1 MPGLPGS
8 EPAYKSDAQ
17 QVPGTDEAPES
28 HASRFHLD
36 LEHWVTEVSEVFHY
50 RIFFIDPLP
59 TMCSANFCNLC
70 EAMCLTRALAF
81 GASASE
87 ELIGQMMFTVFGPL
101 SVPFLILLYGGKVGL
116 ENRSFWPFS
125 RAAIP
130 QMIIWSCLFMAIVAN
145 LFSPPNVM
153 LIEKKFA
160 IFCLFMRNLPI
171 ATKYA
176 YTSSQTWE
184 SFNRKEID
192 EKYRAYQ
199 NMLVGW
205 YMIPEE
211 NFALQAEVAFVGV
224 IGSSAQRSEV
234 AVRFLPW
241 PRNEIDLLAMRKRV
255 DVSSKTMFFAPT
267 GEILRPR
274 SCRRKAA
281 RRRIM
286 GRDETLPECQMQSL
300 YDGMSK
306 FKSSS

>member
-1 MPGLPGS
+1 MLDQVARSTVPALEVIVDPAEALAGS
-8 EPAYKSDAQ
+8 SLSNAPQYCAKYEW
-17 QVPGTDEAPES
+17 QVEDRGTDEAPES

-70 EAMCLTRALAF
+70 EAM
-81 GASASE
+81 
-87 ELIGQMMFTVFGPL
+87 
-101 SVPFLILLYGGKVGL
+101 
-116 ENRSFWPFS
+116 
-125 RAAIP
+125 
-130 QMIIWSCLFMAIVAN
+130 
-145 LFSPPNVM
+145 
-153 LIEKKFA
+153 
-160 IFCLFMRNLPI
+160 NLPI

-306 FKSSS
+306 FKSSSARSLNKIRSSVHGQES